1 MKIEATKEVF
11 TSGGSLIVYLTN
23 ELKMLDVEKGDKIK
37 VTIEKIE

>member
-23 ELKMLDVEKGDKIK
+23 ELKMLELDKGDMVKI
-37 VTIEKIE
+37 TIERIE